1 MGSGGRSGQT
11 VIRAH
16 CGLAVAVASVAAVGS
31 VAAVARV
38 AAAAIAAD
46 A

>member
-16 CGLAVAVASVAAVGS
+16 CGLAAAVGS

-38 AAAAIAAD
+38 AAAATAAG